1 MFIQRDYKSL
11 FFYKSYSIFDATSR
25 CNNPEKISNNQTI

>member
-25 CNNPEKISNNQTI
+25 CNNPEKI

>member
-1 MFIQRDYKSL
+1 MFIQRDYKSF
-11 FFYKSYSIFDATSR
+11 FFYKSSSIFDATR

>member
-11 FFYKSYSIFDATSR
+11 FFYKSYSIFDATLR
-25 CNNPEKISNNQTI
+25 YNNPEKI